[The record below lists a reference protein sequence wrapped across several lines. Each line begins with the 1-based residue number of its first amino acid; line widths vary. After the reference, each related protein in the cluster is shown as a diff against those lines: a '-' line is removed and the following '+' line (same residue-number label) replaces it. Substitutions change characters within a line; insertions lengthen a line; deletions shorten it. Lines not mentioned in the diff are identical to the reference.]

1 MSSINTVERIVSA
14 FPQPK
19 KTAAQKK
26 KEAELEKQRLAQLAI
41 EKKNA
46 CESTDSVLQKA
57 LSWNNYQNIS
67 KKLSVGTLATSKYQ
81 EQTQVFENL
90 NDKARDFAAILP
102 QSNYFGQTPD
112 PVKDPYE
119 RRKVKQLNDISFEE
133 SDEDE
138 IEDVKSLKRL
148 PKTIVTEESLK
159 NYLGPETE
167 RISLEHHY
175 WIRDNFIDKIGRM
188 APNIRELSLRRM
200 NLTNR
205 AFTCIAVELK

>member
-102 QSNYFGQTPD
+102 QSNYFG
-112 PVKDPYE
+112 
-119 RRKVKQLNDISFEE
+119 
-133 SDEDE
+133 
-138 IEDVKSLKRL
+138 
-148 PKTIVTEESLK
+148 
-159 NYLGPETE
+159 
-167 RISLEHHY
+167 
-175 WIRDNFIDKIGRM
+175 
-188 APNIRELSLRRM
+188 
-200 NLTNR
+200 
-205 AFTCIAVELK
+205 